1 MNLTKYIAEQF
12 GRPVGIGGKI
22 STLIMNMTNQKQY
35 NTVIQKLN
43 ISASEKILDIGF
55 GNGYLIH
62 KLAERFKALFWGID
76 VSEDM
81 LHTAT
86 KRNKRAI
93 KQGNM
98 KLQVGNVS
106 EMEYEACFFDKI
118 YTVNTIYF
126 WSDINTGLSE
136 IRRVLKTGGIFVNAV
151 YSKKFLDSLH
161 HTNYLYKKYTKE
173 ELEEAIHQNG
183 FEILEAAEIK
193 KDMSYCYV
201 LKKI

>member
-12 GRPVGIGGKI
+12 GNPSGIGGKI

-43 ISASEKILDIGF
+43 ISANEKILDIGF

-62 KLAERFKALFWGID
+62 KLAEKFKALFWGID

-81 LHTAT
+81 LNTAI

-93 KQGNM
+93 EQGNM

-106 EMEYEACFFDKI
+106 EMEYEACFFDKV
-118 YTVNTIYF
+118 YTV
-126 WSDINTGLSE
+126 
-136 IRRVLKTGGIFVNAV
+136 K
-151 YSKKFLDSLH
+151 
-161 HTNYLYKKYTKE
+161 YL
-173 ELEEAIHQNG
+173 
-183 FEILEAAEIK
+183 
-193 KDMSYCYV
+193 
-201 LKKI
+201 